1 MFSCRNNR
9 VSPHVR
15 LFGKPGHVNWQLGIH
30 TVCSFHIDTD
40 FLPLVWAFF
49 AILIHVL
56 DFAALHLRCQ
66 LADCGEPSRRRG
78 KWASEEV
85 RQSVNQS
92 PAHLIVL
99 HEIQTIHSPVMG
111 HLDGIVGHITFRTI
125 IFSSMLL
132 IGTYEASF
140 VILLFLTSAIV
151 CRIILMFELSGMRQ
165 MVIVNLNFLP

>member
-1 MFSCRNNR
+1 
-9 VSPHVR
+9 
-15 LFGKPGHVNWQLGIH
+15 
-30 TVCSFHIDTD
+30 
-40 FLPLVWAFF
+40 
-49 AILIHVL
+49 
-56 DFAALHLRCQ
+56 
-66 LADCGEPSRRRG
+66 
-78 KWASEEV
+78 
-85 RQSVNQS
+85 
-92 PAHLIVL
+92 
-99 HEIQTIHSPVMG
+99 MG